1 MKCGAKRA
9 LNDQR
14 TLKVTRIYGVHCLE
28 AIQAKAALLIL
39 ENYPWFRRP
48 GNVGRRPG
56 SKNPVEADRMREFFD
71 GQAAYC
77 ARELNENA
85 AETVYITDRR
95 LGRHEADRDERFEE
109 ICSDA
114 EYRLTRLLSD
124 GGIDTETVYSEAEAR
139 LPEGVRL
146 GAQAVAR
153 DARVA
158 WYAWLGRRAVRI
170 WIAAACLSLL
180 DFRFG
185 CGRRRFAIASV
196 ERDFAIPLAAFAS
209 EWLERFFGGTDHS
222 MADEQ
227 AARMRIL
234 RERYNVDLRP
244 VDPDRDNAA
253 EVLRL
258 GLAPEDKPPVKRDVP
273 EEYARIL
280 DEVQRGR
287 GTGIFPGGGK

>member
-9 LNDQR
+9 LNDRR

-39 ENYPWFRRP
+39 GNYPWFRRP
-48 GNVGRRPG
+48 GNVGRRAG
-56 SKNPVEADRMREFFD
+56 SKNPAEADRMREFFD

-85 AETVYITDRR
+85 AETVYVTDRR

-114 EYRLTRLLSD
+114 EYRLTRMLSD
-124 GGIDTETVYSEAEAR
+124 GGIDAEAVYEEAEAR
-139 LPEGVRL
+139 LPAGVRL

-196 ERDFAIPLAAFAS
+196 ERDFALPLARFAS

-227 AARMRIL
+227 AARMRVL

-258 GLAPEDKPPVKRDVP
+258 GLAPEDKPPAKKPVP

-287 GTGIFPGGGK
+287 GIGIFPKN

>member
-39 ENYPWFRRP
+39 ENYPWFRRA
-48 GNVGRRPG
+48 G
-56 SKNPVEADRMREFFD
+56 SADPSQADRMREFFD

-85 AETVYITDRR
+85 AETVYVTDRR

-124 GGIDTETVYSEAEAR
+124 GGIDAEAVYEEAEAR
-139 LPEGVRL
+139 LPAGVRL

-196 ERDFAIPLAAFAS
+196 ERDFALPLARFAS

-244 VDPDRDNAA
+244 VDPERDNAA

-258 GLAPEDKPPVKRDVP
+258 GLAPDGCAAAKPDSPKASPV
-273 EEYARIL
+273 EEYERIL
-280 DEVQRGR
+280 AEVQRGR
-287 GTGIFPGGGK
+287 GIGIFPKN

>member
-14 TLKVTRIYGVHCLE
+14 TLKVTKIYGVHCLE

-39 ENYPWFRRP
+39 ENYPWFRRA
-48 GNVGRRPG
+48 G
-56 SKNPVEADRMREFFD
+56 SKNPAEADRMREFFD

-124 GGIDTETVYSEAEAR
+124 GGIDAEAVYEEAEAR
-139 LPEGVRL
+139 LPAGVRL

-158 WYAWLGRRAVRI
+158 WYAWLGRRAMRI

-258 GLAPEDKPPVKRDVP
+258 GLAPEDKPPVKRNVP
-273 EEYARIL
+273 EEYARIFA
-280 DEVQRGR
+280 EVQRGR
-287 GTGIFPGGGK
+287 GIGIFPGGGK

>member
-1 MKCGAKRA
+1 MRGETGSQRSADAEGDADLRRA
-9 LNDQR
+9 LPRGDPGQGR
-14 TLKVTRIYGVHCLE
+14 AADPRKLSVVPPTGKCRPPTGVE
-28 AIQAKAALLIL
+28 KSRRGRPDAGV
-39 ENYPWFRRP
+39 FRRAGGVLRARAEREP
-48 GNVGRRPG
+48 G
-56 SKNPVEADRMREFFD
+56 
-71 GQAAYC
+71 
-77 ARELNENA
+77 
-85 AETVYITDRR
+85 
-95 LGRHEADRDERFEE
+95 
-109 ICSDA
+109 
-114 EYRLTRLLSD
+114 
-124 GGIDTETVYSEAEAR
+124 GGIDAEAVYREAEAR